1 MGIENV
7 RSVAHP
13 DPSGLPEEAYLAEHD
28 DAAHPLDSGPMLEVH
43 RDLMSWWTA
52 ERTKQATNRY
62 QMAID
67 EDFYDGLQWNP
78 EDVETLLERGQA
90 PLVFNLVK
98 PTADW
103 IIGTQ
108 KRTQLDWKILP
119 RRPDLSQTAEVKT
132 SIMKYLS
139 DVNHTNY
146 AIGRAFKD
154 AIVAGLGWIESGV
167 RGDPEKEPI
176 YAAYESWRNMI
187 YDSSSKDRDLNEDCR
202 YQFRWRWLD
211 LDIGEAL
218 FPERKDV
225 LHQAVINTSNLLT
238 GGLDETGEEFWY
250 LGQAIG
256 GNDYTTMAFD
266 RRSFVSDT
274 SYVNYRRQRCRVIE
288 GWYKKPMRVQ
298 MMRGSGPHDGQ
309 VFEENNPYHQADVV
323 TARVSLFDS
332 VLMKMHCAVFTEKA
346 LLWAGPSPYRHNR
359 FPFVPIWC
367 YRRGRDNATY
377 GVIRQLRDAQEDYN
391 KRASK
396 ALWILSSNRVVME
409 DGAVDDVEEARQEV
423 ARPDGMITVRP
434 GKRFEVANDTQ
445 LANEQITL
453 MDRDHMHIQST
464 SGVTDENMGR
474 QTNATSGRA
483 IEARQMQGTVITA
496 EPFDNLRF
504 ARQIQGQNELSLA
517 EQFMTQP
524 RVIRLTG
531 AKGKID
537 WVSINEPVEN
547 ADGTVSFLND
557 VTSEQA
563 DYVVTDQDWHATQ
576 RQAMFEQMME
586 FLGKIPDPMLALK
599 LLPHILGMSDIPDK
613 DEFIAEIRQALGL
626 PKPADEMTPEEQQA
640 AQGQQ
645 QAQAAQQEMQA
656 QAQQLA
662 LAEQQAG
669 TELKQAQAEKALA
682 DAEKAKAEAEA
693 TAQGTAEGIQM
704 LTQQVA
710 HLVQMIQA
718 MAHPANKPQ
727 ETSPNGQEQNR

>member
-7 RSVAHP
+7 RSVARP
-13 DPSGLPEEAYLAEHD
+13 DPTGLPEESFLAEHD

-43 RDLMSWWTA
+43 RDLMSWFTA

-62 QMAID
+62 QMALD
-67 EDFYDGLQWNP
+67 EDFYDGLQWSP
-78 EDVETLLERGQA
+78 EDVEVLMERGQA

-154 AIVAGLGWIESGV
+154 AIVAGLGWIESGI

-176 YAAYESWRNMI
+176 YSAYESWRNII

-225 LHQAVINTSNLLT
+225 LQQAVINTSNLLT
-238 GGLDETGEEFWY
+238 GGLDEDGEEFWY
-250 LGQAIG
+250 LGQAISS
-256 GNDYTTMAFD
+256 DYAAITQS
-266 RRSFVSDT
+266 RRTFVSDT

-288 GWYKKPMRVQ
+288 GWYKKPVRVQ
-298 MMRGSGPHDGQ
+298 MMRGGGPQDGQ
-309 VFEENNPYHQADVV
+309 VFNETNPYHLDSVNAG
-323 TARVSLFDS
+323 RVSLFDS
-332 VLMKMHCAVFTEKA
+332 VYMQVHCAVFTEKA
-346 LLWAGPSPYRHNR
+346 LLWAGKSPYRHNR

-377 GVIRQLRDAQEDYN
+377 GVIRQLRDPQEDYN

-396 ALWILSSNRVVME
+396 TLWILSANQFFME
-409 DGAVDDVEEARQEV
+409 EGAVEDVEETRQEG
-423 ARPDGMITVRP
+423 ARPDGILVHKKGYRLESRKDMS
-434 GKRFEVANDTQ
+434 EVQ
-445 LANEQITL
+445 QQINLMTL
-453 MDRDHMHIQST
+453 DHQHIQST

-531 AKGKID
+531 AKGKVD

-693 TAQGTAEGIQM
+693 TTQGTAEGIQM

-710 HLVQMIQA
+710 HLVQMIQS